1 METPIVFVRHSA
13 DCNHKGNRFWR
24 GCRCL
29 KWLYIPHE
37 RRRISAKTRSWE
49 AAEKKAKLMAE
60 GKPTVNPT
68 RPTVAYAID
77 LFLLDKRAQNL
88 ADATLS
94 KLHTLFHKQM
104 GEWCRNN
111 ALVYLDELNLAQLER
126 FRESWSDAP
135 LARKKKQERL
145 SSFFWYCV
153 RHKWLAENPVRDL
166 SKVRVT
172 QCPTLYFNK
181 EEFDKLVDTVPLM
194 YLDGRGCNGNA
205 AGLRQRLLAFVL
217 LLRWSGLRIGDAVSL
232 ERTRLTADGKLLL
245 YMAKTG
251 EPVRVLMPPDV
262 VQLLHALPN
271 SNPSYFFWSGNSK
284 LKSAVAKWQRTL
296 RQLFKLA
303 DLGKRCHPQ
312 MFRDTFAVEYLLAG
326 MPIEQVSMLLGHR
339 SVKITEKHYAPWVRA
354 RQEQLETAIK
364 KAWKQAKRA
373 KS

>member
-1 METPIVFVRHSA
+1 M
-13 DCNHKGNRFWR
+13 
-24 GCRCL
+24 
-29 KWLYIPHE
+29 
-37 RRRISAKTRSWE
+37 
-49 AAEKKAKLMAE
+49 
-60 GKPTVNPT
+60 
-68 RPTVAYAID
+68 
-77 LFLLDKRAQNL
+77 
-88 ADATLS
+88 
-94 KLHTLFHKQM
+94 
-104 GEWCRNN
+104 
-111 ALVYLDELNLAQLER
+111 
-126 FRESWSDAP
+126 
-135 LARKKKQERL
+135 
-145 SSFFWYCV
+145 
-153 RHKWLAENPVRDL
+153 RDL

-296 RQLFKLA
+296 RRLFKLA